1 MSDTEYDVVV
11 IGGGPGGYVAAIRAA
26 QQGLKTAVVE
36 GRGALGGTCLNV
48 GCIPSKALLGA
59 SEKYH
64 EATSTMDEL
73 GVIAEGVSFDVS
85 KMLKYKN
92 KTVKGLTGG
101 IEFLMKKNKIDYVK
115 GWGSFVDANTIKVA
129 LLDGGEQELKT
140 KNTIIATGS
149 EPASIPGVEIDEE
162 RVVSSTGAL
171 DFEEVPEN
179 MLVIGGGVIGLELGS
194 VWGRLGSNITVVE
207 FLDTIVPAMDAD
219 VQAEFTKILT
229 KQGMDIKTSTKVTNV
244 KLLKSK
250 PKIKVTVEP
259 AAGGDA
265 EVIECDKVLVSVG
278 RKPFTNGL
286 NLEAI
291 GVEVTPQ
298 GMVVTDDHWRTNV
311 ASVYAIGDV
320 TDGPMLAHKAEEEGS
335 NCADIIAGKVG
346 HVNYDAIPNVVYTT
360 PEVASVG
367 KTEGELKE
375 AGVEYKAGKF
385 PFMANAKAKIGQHPE
400 GFVKVLA
407 DAKTDRVLGVHI
419 LGADAGNLIA
429 EAVLAMEFDGS
440 AEDIALTCHAHPT
453 LSEVMKEAALAVA
466 GMEVHA

>member
-149 EPASIPGVEIDEE
+149 EPASIPSVEIDEE

-171 DFEEVPEN
+171 DFEDVPEHI
-179 MLVIGGGVIGLELGS
+179 LVIGGGVIGLELGS

-207 FLDTIVPAMDAD
+207 FFDTIVPTMDSD

-229 KQGMDIKTSTKVTNV
+229 KQGMDIKTSTKVTDV
-244 KLLKSK
+244 KLLKS
-250 PKIKVTVEP
+250 KIKVTVEP

-375 AGVEYKAGKF
+375 AGIEYKAGKF

-440 AEDIALTCHAHPT
+440 AEDIALTSHAHPT

>member
-171 DFEEVPEN
+171 DFGDVPEHI
-179 MLVIGGGVIGLELGS
+179 LVIGGGVIGLELGS

-207 FLDTIVPAMDAD
+207 FLDTIVPTMDSD

-229 KQGMDIKTSTKVTNV
+229 KQGMDIKTSTKVTDV
-244 KLLKSK
+244 KLLKS
-250 PKIKVTVEP
+250 KIKVTVEP

-375 AGVEYKAGKF
+375 AGIEYKAGKF

-440 AEDIALTCHAHPT
+440 AEDIALTSHAHPT

>member
-1 MSDTEYDVVV
+1 
-11 IGGGPGGYVAAIRAA
+11 
-26 QQGLKTAVVE
+26 
-36 GRGALGGTCLNV
+36 
-48 GCIPSKALLGA
+48 
-59 SEKYH
+59 
-64 EATSTMDEL
+64 
-73 GVIAEGVSFDVS
+73 VIAEGVSFDVS

-171 DFEEVPEN
+171 DFEDVPEHI
-179 MLVIGGGVIGLELGS
+179 LVIGGGVIGLELGS

-207 FLDTIVPAMDAD
+207 FLDTIVPTMDSD

-229 KQGMDIKTSTKVTNV
+229 KQGMDIKTSTKVTDV
-244 KLLKSK
+244 KLLKS
-250 PKIKVTVEP
+250 KIKVTVEP

-375 AGVEYKAGKF
+375 AGIEYKAGKF

-440 AEDIALTCHAHPT
+440 AEDIALTSHAHPT

>member
-1 MSDTEYDVVV
+1 
-11 IGGGPGGYVAAIRAA
+11 
-26 QQGLKTAVVE
+26 
-36 GRGALGGTCLNV
+36 
-48 GCIPSKALLGA
+48 
-59 SEKYH
+59 
-64 EATSTMDEL
+64 MDEL

-171 DFEEVPEN
+171 DFEDVPEHI
-179 MLVIGGGVIGLELGS
+179 LVIGGGVIGLELGS

-207 FLDTIVPAMDAD
+207 FLDTIVPTMDSD

-229 KQGMDIKTSTKVTNV
+229 KQGMDIKTSTKVTDV
-244 KLLKSK
+244 KLLKS
-250 PKIKVTVEP
+250 KIKVTVEP

-375 AGVEYKAGKF
+375 AGIEYKAGKF

-440 AEDIALTCHAHPT
+440 AEDIALTSHAHPT

>member
-149 EPASIPGVEIDEE
+149 EPASIPSVEIDEE

-171 DFEEVPEN
+171 DFEDVPEHI
-179 MLVIGGGVIGLELGS
+179 LVIGGGVIGLELGS

-207 FLDTIVPAMDAD
+207 FLDTIVPTMDSD

-229 KQGMDIKTSTKVTNV
+229 KQGMDIKTSTKVTDV
-244 KLLKSK
+244 KLLKS
-250 PKIKVTVEP
+250 KIKVTVEP

-375 AGVEYKAGKF
+375 AGIEYKAGKF

-440 AEDIALTCHAHPT
+440 AEDIALTSHAHPT

>member
-1 MSDTEYDVVV
+1 
-11 IGGGPGGYVAAIRAA
+11 
-26 QQGLKTAVVE
+26 
-36 GRGALGGTCLNV
+36 
-48 GCIPSKALLGA
+48 
-59 SEKYH
+59 
-64 EATSTMDEL
+64 
-73 GVIAEGVSFDVS
+73 
-85 KMLKYKN
+85 
-92 KTVKGLTGG
+92 
-101 IEFLMKKNKIDYVK
+101 VK

-171 DFEEVPEN
+171 DFEDVPEHI
-179 MLVIGGGVIGLELGS
+179 LVIGGGVIGLELGS

-207 FLDTIVPAMDAD
+207 FLDTIVPTMDSD

-229 KQGMDIKTSTKVTNV
+229 KQGMDIKTSTKVTDV
-244 KLLKSK
+244 KLLKS
-250 PKIKVTVEP
+250 KIKVTVEP

-311 ASVYAIGDV
+311 ARVYAIGDV

-375 AGVEYKAGKF
+375 AGIEYKAGKF

-440 AEDIALTCHAHPT
+440 AEDIALTSHAHPT

>member
-1 MSDTEYDVVV
+1 MSDTQYDVVV

-171 DFEEVPEN
+171 DFEDVPEHI
-179 MLVIGGGVIGLELGS
+179 LVIGGGVIGLELGS

-207 FLDTIVPAMDAD
+207 FFDTIVPTMDSD

-229 KQGMDIKTSTKVTNV
+229 KQGMDIKTSTKVTDV
-244 KLLKSK
+244 KLLKS
-250 PKIKVTVEP
+250 KIKVTVEP

-375 AGVEYKAGKF
+375 AGIEYKAGKF

-440 AEDIALTCHAHPT
+440 AEDIALTSHAHPT

>member
-1 MSDTEYDVVV
+1 
-11 IGGGPGGYVAAIRAA
+11 
-26 QQGLKTAVVE
+26 
-36 GRGALGGTCLNV
+36 
-48 GCIPSKALLGA
+48 
-59 SEKYH
+59 
-64 EATSTMDEL
+64 MD
-73 GVIAEGVSFDVS
+73 S
-85 KMLKYKN
+85 
-92 KTVKGLTGG
+92 
-101 IEFLMKKNKIDYVK
+101 
-115 GWGSFVDANTIKVA
+115 
-129 LLDGGEQELKT
+129 
-140 KNTIIATGS
+140 
-149 EPASIPGVEIDEE
+149 
-162 RVVSSTGAL
+162 
-171 DFEEVPEN
+171 
-179 MLVIGGGVIGLELGS
+179 
-194 VWGRLGSNITVVE
+194 
-207 FLDTIVPAMDAD
+207 D

-229 KQGMDIKTSTKVTNV
+229 KQGMDIKTSTKVTDV
-244 KLLKSK
+244 KLLKS
-250 PKIKVTVEP
+250 KIKVTVEP

-375 AGVEYKAGKF
+375 AGIEYKAGKF

-440 AEDIALTCHAHPT
+440 AEDIALTSHAHPT

>member
-171 DFEEVPEN
+171 DFEGVPEHI
-179 MLVIGGGVIGLELGS
+179 LVIGGGVIGLELGS

-207 FLDTIVPAMDAD
+207 FLDTIVPTMDSD

-229 KQGMDIKTSTKVTNV
+229 KQGMDIKTSTKVTDV
-244 KLLKSK
+244 KLLKS
-250 PKIKVTVEP
+250 KIKVTVEP

-375 AGVEYKAGKF
+375 AGIEYKAGKF

-440 AEDIALTCHAHPT
+440 AEDIALTSHAHPT

>member
-101 IEFLMKKNKIDYVK
+101 IEFLMNKNKIDYVK

>member
-171 DFEEVPEN
+171 DFEDVPEHI
-179 MLVIGGGVIGLELGS
+179 LVIGGGVIGLELGS

-207 FLDTIVPAMDAD
+207 FLDTIVPTMDSD

-229 KQGMDIKTSTKVTNV
+229 KQGMDIKTSTKVTDV
-244 KLLKSK
+244 KLLKS
-250 PKIKVTVEP
+250 KIKVTVEP

-375 AGVEYKAGKF
+375 AGIEYKAGKF

-440 AEDIALTCHAHPT
+440 AEDIALTSHAHPT

>member
-171 DFEEVPEN
+171 DFEDVPEHI
-179 MLVIGGGVIGLELGS
+179 LVIGGGVIGLELGS

-207 FLDTIVPAMDAD
+207 FFDTIVPTMDSD

-229 KQGMDIKTSTKVTNV
+229 KQGMDIKTSTKVTDV
-244 KLLKSK
+244 KLLKS
-250 PKIKVTVEP
+250 KIKVTVEP

-375 AGVEYKAGKF
+375 AGIEYKAGKF

-440 AEDIALTCHAHPT
+440 AEDIALTSHAHPT